1 MNKPF
6 KFTIVCDKT
15 GREYQTNREPNLHE
29 LQTYE
34 PTGETGVS
42 ELRQTKTVW
51 VDTRYEARIRLYN
64 YLTFIKKGL
73 PIPRYQPYKNTDIGK
88 SIPILQ

>member
-15 GREYQTNREPNLHE
+15 GRVYESNSEPILRN

-34 PTGETGVS
+34 PTGEPGVS
-42 ELRQTKTVW
+42 ELKQTKTVW
-51 VDTRYEARIRLYN
+51 IDTRYKARIRLYN
-64 YLTFIKKGL
+64 FLTFTKKGL
-73 PIPRYQPYKNTDIGK
+73 PIPKYQPYKNTEIGK
-88 SIPILQ
+88 SIPILR